1 MVKLGDTVRFLNA
14 VGGGKVVR
22 IENNTA
28 YVEDEDGF
36 ENPVYLRECVVVDS
50 PNAPKTAYDR
60 PEPVAPS
67 KYVESEKPKE
77 EVFAVEETETGNKM
91 NIVLAY
97 EPDNIK
103 TISSTGFAAYLVND
117 SNYYLYYTYLT
128 RGDGEWI
135 VKNSGIVEPNIQL
148 LVDEF
153 DHEDLPDMSRIAI
166 QAVAFKKDKRF
177 ALKNPINFERRLDT
191 TKFYKL
197 HTFCENEYFDSNVL
211 AFQVVKDD
219 VPQIEYNIDPEEI
232 RTAMRE
238 KAVPVKKKSRPNE
251 NHKREIIECDLH
263 INELLDNTNGLSNA
277 DILGVQ
283 MDKFREV
290 MNANL
295 KRKGAKIVF
304 IHGKGEGVL
313 RKSILDEVKRKYHAC
328 TCQDASFREYGFG
341 ATLITIH

>member
-1 MVKLGDTVRFLNA
+1 MVKIGDTVRFLNA
-14 VGGGKVVR
+14 IGGGKVVR
-22 IENNTA
+22 IKDNMA

-50 PNAPKTAYDR
+50 AKTPKTAYDR
-60 PEPVAPS
+60 PLPEAPS
-67 KYVESEKPKE
+67 KYVEPEKPKE
-77 EVFAVEETETGNKM
+77 EQVVVEETETGNKM
-91 NIVLAY
+91 NIVIAY

-103 TISSTGFAAYLVND
+103 AISTTGFAACLVND
-117 SNYYLYYTYLT
+117 SNYYLYFTYLT
-128 RGDGEWI
+128 RGDGDWT
-135 VKNSGIVEPNIQL
+135 VRKSGIVEPNIQL
-148 LVDEF
+148 LLDEF
-153 DHEDLPDMSRIAI
+153 DHEDLPDMSRIAF
-166 QAVAFKKDKRF
+166 QAVAFKQDKGF

-211 AFQVVKDD
+211 AYQVVKDD
-219 VPQIEYNIDPEEI
+219 VPQIEYNIDPDEI

-238 KAVPVKKKSRPNE
+238 KAVPVRKKSHPNE
-251 NHKREIIECDLH
+251 NHRKEIIECDLH

-277 DILGVQ
+277 DMLGVQ

-313 RKSILDEVKRKYHAC
+313 RKSILEEVKRKYHAC